1 MTIDEAI
8 AEIEQSGLYGNQ
20 VHQETL
26 VLARDALRTQQQ
38 RENPQ
43 PPLRRPEEC
52 ATDQLWTERMI
63 KMRLIDADALGK
75 RLDNEKWMDNYDRDF
90 IVDVALDES
99 PTVDAV
105 QVCRCRD
112 CTHFRAQR
120 IYNGEPMLYVCC
132 RTNGYSCGENHFCAW
147 GEQSTVPMRY
157 RYAAGCISYYDG
169 EKERSS
175 CD

>member
-1 MTIDEAI
+1 
-8 AEIEQSGLYGNQ
+8 
-20 VHQETL
+20 
-26 VLARDALRTQQQ
+26 
-38 RENPQ
+38 
-43 PPLRRPEEC
+43 
-52 ATDQLWTERMI
+52 
-63 KMRLIDADALGK
+63 MRLIDADYVLEG
-75 RLDNEKWMDNYDRDF
+75 LSHLNDNRVDRHF
-90 IVDVALDES
+90 IYGINTAVEMIENT
-99 PTVDAV
+99 PTIDAV

-147 GEQSTVPMRY
+147 GEQSAVPMHY
-157 RYAAGCISYYDG
+157 RYTAGCISYYDR